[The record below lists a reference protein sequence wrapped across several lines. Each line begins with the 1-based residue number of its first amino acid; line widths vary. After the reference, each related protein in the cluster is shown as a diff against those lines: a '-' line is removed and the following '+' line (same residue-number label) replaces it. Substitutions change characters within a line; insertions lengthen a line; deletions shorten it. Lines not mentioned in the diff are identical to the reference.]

1 MDIPFGKHNE
11 FQQQFSGYE
20 LSKEYSGKKKGITPS
35 VNLLAPELFFFILA
49 HPVYKI
55 E

>member
-1 MDIPFGKHNE
+1 MGSLE
-11 FQQQFSGYE
+11 VSGGCYTCNKYFV
-20 LSKEYSGKKKGITPS
+20 LIFIK

-49 HPVYKI
+49 HLYIKC